1 MTRMDRIN
9 ILTAELRDLHGD
21 EQAEVDRRMAAHF
34 GVAVENLDDYDSRI
48 GRSIREAANE
58 LMAKWGEW

>member
-21 EQAEVDRRMAAHF
+21 EQAETDRRMAEHF
-34 GVAVENLDDYDSRI
+34 GVAVESLDEYDSRI

>member
-9 ILTAELRDLHGD
+9 VLTAELRDLHGD
-21 EQAEVDRRMAAHF
+21 EQAEVDRRMAEHF
-34 GVAVENLDDYDSRI
+34 GVSVADLDEYDSRI
-48 GRSIREAANE
+48 GRSIREAADE